1 MENKV
6 MKALLERRSC
16 RKFKADPVPDG
27 LLDQITSAG
36 LNAASGRNRQP
47 VIIIQIRNKAIR
59 DMLSKLNAGIMGTDG
74 DPFYGAPVVYAV
86 LADKSAPTYMYDGAL
101 VIGNMLTAAE
111 GLGLGACW
119 IHRAKQEF
127 EQPEGKA
134 ILKTLGIEGD
144 YEGIGHCVVG
154 YCDDAPKE
162 LPRKPGRLYKLD

>member
-1 MENKV
+1 
-6 MKALLERRSC
+6 MKTRRSC
-16 RKFKADPVPDG
+16 RVFSNEMPPRHLIEQACQAATYAPTGHGRQSPLIVAVTDRALRDRISQMNADVMR
-27 LLDQITSAG
+27 AG
-36 LNAASGRNRQP
+36 GYAPEGEF
-47 VIIIQIRNKAIR
+47 
-59 DMLSKLNAGIMGTDG
+59 

-144 YEGIGHCVVG
+144 YEGIGNCVLG
-154 YCDDAPKE
+154 FSAAPVPE
-162 LPRKPGRLYKLD
+162 GAPRRDNRVYWAE

>member
-27 LLDQITSAG
+27 LLDQITAAG

-47 VIIIQIRNKAIR
+47 VIIIQIRNKAMR
-59 DMLSKLNAGIMGTDG
+59 DMLSKLNAGIMGADG

-86 LADKSAPTYMYDGAL
+86 LADRSAPTYMYDGAL

-154 YCDDAPKE
+154 YRDDVPKE
-162 LPRKPGRLYKLD
+162 LPRKPGRLFKLD

>member
-1 MENKV
+1 MENMA

-16 RKFKADPVPDG
+16 RKFKPDAVPDG
-27 LLDQITSAG
+27 LLDQISAAG

-47 VIIIQIRNKAIR
+47 AIIIQIRNKAIR
-59 DMLSKLNAGIMGTDG
+59 DTLSKLNAGIMGVES
-74 DPFYGAPVVYAV
+74 DPFYGAPVVYVV

-101 VIGNMLTAAE
+101 VSGNMLTAAE
-111 GLGLGACW
+111 ALGLGACW

-134 ILKTLGIEGD
+134 ILKALGIEGD

-154 YCDDAPKE
+154 YRDDAPAD